1 MAKEDINKIFEESKD
16 SLNKKREAFVTTIRK
31 DLEKFKKDT
40 LTKV

>member
-16 SLNKKREAFVTTIRK
+16 SLNKKREVFVTTIRK

>member
-16 SLNKKREAFVTTIRK
+16 ALNKKREAFVTTIQE

>member
-16 SLNKKREAFVTTIRK
+16 TLNKKREAFVTTIRK

>member
-40 LTKV
+40 LKKV

>member
-16 SLNKKREAFVTTIRK
+16 ILDKKREAFVATIRE